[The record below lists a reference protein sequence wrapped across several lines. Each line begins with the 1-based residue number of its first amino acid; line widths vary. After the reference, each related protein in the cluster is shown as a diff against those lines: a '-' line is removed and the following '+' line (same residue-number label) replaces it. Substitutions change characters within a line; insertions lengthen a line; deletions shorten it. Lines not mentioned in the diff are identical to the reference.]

1 MSKSI
6 FTPSLSRIA
15 LVLAVGALALTGC
28 DKGEDGA
35 KGKGKQRQVKMKMGD
50 KPVGEGSVTAKVAT
64 FDPNADI
71 VLDLDKYG
79 SERPDEYRVQ
89 QAFFD
94 RFGALDECVWAEKD
108 RRGSEKQLKGDVSM
122 SIKLNPESARP
133 FAVNATMP
141 KKFKKN
147 QKLSDCL
154 REAGASSEF
163 PTYDGPPVV
172 VDFEFELDP
181 GSDWVEE

>member
-1 MSKSI
+1 M
-6 FTPSLSRIA
+6 THRILTKTLA
-15 LVLAVGALALTGC
+15 CAAMTLAVGTLTLSGC
-28 DKGEDGA
+28 DKSDSGD

-94 RFGALDECVWAEKD
+94 QFGALDECVWAEKD

-122 SIKLNPESARP
+122 AIKLNPESATP
-133 FAVNATMP
+133 FAVNANMP
-141 KKFKKN
+141 KKFAKN
-147 QKLSDCL
+147 ETLTECM
-154 REAGASSEF
+154 REAGASSQF

-172 VDFEFELDP
+172 VEFEFELDP